1 MVSVVIVLWP
11 LLVDLKLKPDL
22 PLWKDLVLPLRNR
35 PLLPLR
41 VLLALFQI
49 LNSQCLPCCL

>member
-22 PLWKDLVLPLRNR
+22 PLWKDLVLPLRKR

-41 VLLALFQI
+41 VLLELFQI
-49 LNSQCLPCCL
+49 I